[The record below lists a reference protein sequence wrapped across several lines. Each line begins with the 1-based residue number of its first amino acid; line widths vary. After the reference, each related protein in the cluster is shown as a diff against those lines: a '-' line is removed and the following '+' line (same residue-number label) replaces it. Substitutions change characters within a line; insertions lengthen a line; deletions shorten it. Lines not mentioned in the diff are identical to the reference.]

1 MQADRFTIKSQEAL
15 QAAIALAAERRNAQV
30 APEHLLAVLF
40 EQTDGLVVPML
51 HKLGVAVDPLRADVN
66 AALDALPTLEQAA
79 EPTTAPE
86 LLTVLRAAEKDMR
99 DLKDEFISTEHLLLA
114 LAESKTPAGEAL
126 RRAGAPKDEILKAL
140 GEVRGS
146 HRVTSQSPED
156 TVRALEKYGL
166 DLTQQAE

>member
-40 EQTDGLVVPML
+40 EQSDGLVVPVL
-51 HKLGVAVDPLRADVN
+51 SKLGVTVDPLRADVN
-66 AALDALPTLEQAA
+66 AAIDALPTLEQAA

-86 LLTVLRAAEKDMR
+86 LLTVLRAAEQEMR
-99 DLKDEFISTEHLLLA
+99 ELKDEYLSTEHVVLA
-114 LAESKTPAGEAL
+114 LAGAKTPAGEAL
-126 RRAGAPKDEILKAL
+126 RRAGATKDGLLEAL

-146 HRVTSQSPED
+146 HRV
-156 TVRALEKYGL
+156 
-166 DLTQQAE
+166 